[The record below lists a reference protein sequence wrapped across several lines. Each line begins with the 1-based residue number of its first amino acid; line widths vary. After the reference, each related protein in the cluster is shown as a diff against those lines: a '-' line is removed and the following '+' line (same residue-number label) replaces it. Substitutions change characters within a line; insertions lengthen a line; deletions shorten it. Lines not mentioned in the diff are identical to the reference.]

1 MADFDSYAAGSF
13 VSNVCAGLV
22 GESGTRNK
30 GVGIAGKNIANPSGV
45 RFAAANMLKY
55 LGLEQHCSTIKKSYI
70 GGASTPP
77 QFVEC
82 VLNEIVK
89 MTPTIGFSYEMQKP
103 NLDLRYKTV
112 D

>member
-22 GESGTRNK
+22 GESAVIN
-30 GVGIAGKNIANPSGV
+30 
-45 RFAAANMLKY
+45 
-55 LGLEQHCSTIKKSYI
+55 TIQEHKIKTPDI

>member
-1 MADFDSYAAGSF
+1 MVRFVAGSNYGDHYAIF
-13 VSNVCAGLV
+13 
-22 GESGTRNK
+22 EQGTRNK

-55 LGLEQHCSTIKKSYI
+55 LGLEQLCSTIKKNI
-70 GGASTPP
+70 GDTSTTT

-103 NLDLRYKTV
+103 NLGLRYKTV